1 MRRVPTCT
9 QHEADQWHPLG
20 NKHAVLWWGAW
31 HRVARKEESFIHV
44 IARVVICRAVA
55 GGPHVVSRGEDGEIV
70 AVGGVCRRQAEG
82 LGGILVGEHVRVAV
96 VAAL

>member
-9 QHEADQWHPLG
+9 QHEADQRHPLG

-55 GGPHVVSRGEDGEIV
+55 GGPRVVSRREDGEAV
-70 AVGGVCRRQAEG
+70 AVGGV
-82 LGGILVGEHVRVAV
+82 VGVMPED
-96 VAAL
+96 